1 MFNSPNNP
9 DSRFGAKEDRFSRKL
24 YLHALGE
31 GIKSYQPGTLIANRY
46 FIEDRGIVV
55 DTKPKSP
62 PVTIEELPHQ
72 IIPYLKLFP
81 FRFNVP
87 QVYGLLPEK
96 TRKGKEPIWLLE
108 YGFFPT
114 QTFPNQSLWDFLI
127 PLEQAWEKAAALR
140 QINWLWQMARL
151 WQPLKSQG
159 VVSSLLKPELLR
171 ANGAVFKLQQLNL
184 DTESKEPSLADLGI
198 LWQSWLSSSSP
209 ILGNFLEQLCS
220 KLTERILL
228 DPAQLVAILDR
239 ASLKCGRSQTRSYQ
253 IFTGTDAGPSRD
265 HNEDACYPPTG
276 QLVQSQHNHDALAIV
291 CDGIGG
297 HEGGEVASALAIQTM
312 REGVENLSFDPER
325 WNPYT
330 ILHSLENSIGVAND
344 TVSEV
349 NDSEQRYERQRMGTT
364 LVATFAH
371 YHEMYTSHVGDSRI
385 YLITP
390 RGCYQ
395 LTIDDDVAS
404 REVRLG
410 YSLYRDATQNPSSGS
425 LVQALGMGSSKTLH
439 PTVQRFILDE
449 DSIFLLC
456 SDGLSD
462 SDRVEEFWEREI
474 LPVLESGDIASSTK
488 RLINIANEKNGH
500 DNATVALV
508 YCQVQASSE
517 SNQTTLAFPNNL
529 KYTVPTT
536 SNPIPVKGPTTKI
549 QSSTS
554 NETTV
559 QTSTTVTSEERK
571 IKPRRSHLAGLLV
584 LLLVVASGVGAT
596 VWYFLN
602 PNFKNRVNKLLTGTA
617 EVEEPSIPVTTPSP
631 DTETIPFPPS
641 PTEQSIWQIG
651 AFLQLSEEVTLYSQG
666 GGDPEQ
672 IQEIGIIP
680 SGSILQ
686 INSIPP
692 SSSQLI
698 GVQVCQASSQTA
710 PILSENPSPNTPVL
724 NQGTGFVKTTQLSKA
739 KKLTDLITQEEV
751 GQCQPINTIP
761 QENP

>member
-1 MFNSPNNP
+1 MFNSPNSSNN
-9 DSRFGAKEDRFSRKL
+9 RFGAKEDRPSRKL
-24 YLHALGE
+24 YLYALGE
-31 GIKSYQPGTLIANRY
+31 GIKSYKPGTLIGNRY
-46 FIEDRGIVV
+46 VIGDREIVV
-55 DTKPKSP
+55 DTKPQSP
-62 PVTIEELPHQ
+62 PVTIEEIPHQ

-114 QTFPNQSLWDFLI
+114 QTFPDQSLWDFLI
-127 PLEQAWEKAAALR
+127 PLEQAWESAAALR

-151 WQPLKSQG
+151 WQPLKNQG
-159 VVSSLLKPELLR
+159 VVSSLLKAELLM
-171 ANGAVFKLQQLNL
+171 ANGTAFKLRQLTL
-184 DTESKEPSLADLGI
+184 DSGGPEPSLADLGM
-198 LWQSWLSSSSP
+198 LWQSWLNSSSP
-209 ILGNFLEQLCS
+209 ILGNFLEQLCL

-228 DPAQLVAILDR
+228 DPAQLIAILDR
-239 ASLKCGRSQTRSYQ
+239 ASLKCGRSQKRSYQ

-265 HNEDACYPPTG
+265 HNEDACYPSAD
-276 QLVQSQHNHDALAIV
+276 QLIKSQQNHDALAIV

-297 HEGGEVASALAIQTM
+297 HEGGEVASALAIQRM

-330 ILHSLENSIGVAND
+330 ILHSLENSIGAAND
-344 TVSEV
+344 TVSEI

-364 LVATFAH
+364 LVAAFAH

-390 RGCYQ
+390 GGCYQ

-449 DSIFLLC
+449 DSVFLLC

-462 SDRVEEFWEREI
+462 SDRVEEYWEEKI
-474 LPVLESGDIASSTK
+474 LPILKNGDIASSAK
-488 RLINIANEKNGH
+488 SLINIANEKNGH

-508 YCQVQASSE
+508 YCQVQSSSE

-529 KYTVPTT
+529 KYNVPST
-536 SNPIPVKGPTTKI
+536 SNPSSLKGATTKI
-549 QSSTS
+549 QSSS
-554 NETTV
+554 SDKTTL
-559 QTSTTVTSEERK
+559 QTVPTVTSEERK

-584 LLLVVASGVGAT
+584 LLLVIASGLGAT

-602 PNFKNRVNKLLTGTA
+602 PNFKNRVNQLLTGTA

-631 DTETIPFPPS
+631 EIESPPPS
-641 PTEQSIWQIG
+641 PTEQSNWQLG
-651 AFLQLSEEVTLYSQG
+651 AFLQLSEAIILYALTEENP
-666 GGDPEQ
+666 DQ
-672 IQEIGIIP
+672 ITPVATIP

-686 INSIPP
+686 INSVPP
-692 SSSQLI
+692 SSSQPL
-698 GVQVCQASSQTA
+698 GVQICQVPPSPPPSPTPSASS
-710 PILSENPSPNTPVL
+710 IPNLPL
-724 NQGTGFVKTTQLSKA
+724 IDQGTGFVETSQLKA
-739 KKLTDLITQEEV
+739 TRLTDVLTQEQM
-751 GQCQPINTIP
+751 GQCQAVDTTSEPAP
-761 QENP
+761 